1 MISIQEE
8 YLNGGSRQY
17 SIIGGSSCSFAS
29 FEWHISGITSLHPGG
44 GDWIYSTN
52 NIFIDPSPVNG
63 NIVYVIVKQYIETY
77 WNGGEFY
84 GGNFSGNFGG
94 GTFHYGQLNDCFY
107 LKQEIKPKPFIE
119 DINKPTGPQS
129 VKPINTSLLL

>member
-1 MISIQEE
+1 MAIVIQED
-8 YLNGGSRQY
+8 YLPDLNRQY
-17 SIIGGSSCSFAS
+17 SIVGDSSCSFAS
-29 FEWHISGITSLHPGG
+29 FKWWYLSGGTLIPKMVSQDNIYITKTPPSN
-44 GDWIYSTN
+44 GDQIWVT
-52 NIFIDPSPVNG
+52 
-63 NIVYVIVKQYIETY
+63 VKNYAETY

-84 GGNFSGNFGG
+84 GGNFYGNFGG

-129 VKPINTSLLL
+129 VKPVNTSRLL

>member
-1 MISIQEE
+1 MTVTIQEE
-8 YLNGGSRQY
+8 YLLDGSRRYSIVGGSN
-17 SIIGGSSCSFAS
+17 CSFAS
-29 FEWHISGITSLHPGG
+29 FKWWLIPSGTTTPQYKGSDNTYINKT
-44 GDWIYSTN
+44 
-52 NIFIDPSPVNG
+52 PVYNDQ
-63 NIVYVIVKQYIETY
+63 VYVEVSNFIETY

-84 GGNFSGNFGG
+84 GGNFYGNFGG

-129 VKPINTSLLL
+129 VKPVNTSLLL

>member
-1 MISIQEE
+1 MSTRTSQGDYLSNGSI
-8 YLNGGSRQY
+8 QY
-17 SIIGGSSCSFAS
+17 SITGGSSCSFAAY
-29 FEWHISGITSLHPGG
+29 EWHLSSTTTGDNIIPGETSNIYINTNPIT
-44 GDWIYSTN
+44 
-52 NIFIDPSPVNG
+52 G
-63 NIVYVIVKQYIETY
+63 NTVYVNVMKYLGNY

-84 GGNFSGNFGG
+84 GGNFYGNFGG

-129 VKPINTSLLL
+129 VKPVNTSRLL